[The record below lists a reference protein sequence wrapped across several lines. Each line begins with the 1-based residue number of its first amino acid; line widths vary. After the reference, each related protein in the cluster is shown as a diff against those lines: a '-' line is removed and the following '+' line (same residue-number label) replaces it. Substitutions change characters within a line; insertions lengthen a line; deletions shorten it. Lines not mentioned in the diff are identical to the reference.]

1 MSRKDS
7 WFYTLIRHQTAGF
20 VATLADFGVFN
31 LLTYAFGIYY
41 LTSNIFAAATGAV
54 VNFIIA
60 TTWAFPGSKNSLR
73 SQMVKYVIVSCGSLI
88 LNTIFVYLLTD
99 FGTLNPNFSKV
110 IAAIFIA
117 LTYNFLLMRYYVF
130 KK

>member
-1 MSRKDS
+1 MSRKDF

-20 VATLADFGVFN
+20 VSTLADFGVFN
-31 LLTYAFGIYY
+31 LLTYVFGIYY

-54 VNFIIA
+54 VNFIIS
-60 TTWAFPGSKNSLR
+60 TTWAFPGSKNSLK